1 MKRKAAMAALLA
13 LLLCLSP
20 FSGGLFKQDVVA
32 QGGIGIEVNG
42 QPLALGTPAYIKG
55 GSTLVPLREIAEAL
69 GAKVVYNEKGDISKS
84 VTIERNGRTA
94 LIRIGSD
101 TMTASG
107 KSVKLPLAPIVENGV
122 TMVPLRALSESLG
135 TVVAWDGV
143 KRAVTINE
151 PKELPKIGTTK
162 KLMELIETSM
172 GLNNKGILLSGEA
185 MTATAAEGGAD
196 ASSNAGSGE
205 SAPSADDHSTT
216 NAQVD
221 GVDEA
226 DWAKTDGRFVYQI
239 SGNRVMISSIADPAN
254 PKLAAMLAYEDKK
267 GFSPQELYVDDNRLV
282 VIGQH
287 QLLAPVPYIEGTP
300 SSGTESHSGS
310 AASKGAT
317 TGGAASSDAA
327 AASSGSTSS
336 EPMPD
341 SKGLSIMPYM
351 NSRNLTITYVY
362 DTSDSGEPELVR
374 ELSQEG
380 GYVSS
385 RMVGDSIYIV
395 TNKYNHF
402 YPMYNKPMSVKGSGS
417 AQETAVEAM
426 AQQIE
431 PIYGDSGMS
440 NELIKLPLSDVRYF
454 PNPADNSMMLIGAAD
469 LSRPNQELHISAYL
483 GSGNT
488 IYASKKHL
496 YVAIGRYE
504 MQGDDYKQSTV
515 FHKFRLDQGQVVYI
529 GEGSVPGSLLNQF
542 SMDEHEGYFRAA
554 LTNGNMWASGN
565 NGSTNNVYVLD
576 ESLAISGKLEGLA
589 PGERIYSVRFMGD
602 RAYMVTF
609 RNVDPLFVV
618 DLSLPTAPSVLGQL
632 KIPGYSDYLHPY
644 DENHIIGFG
653 KETIEVPSKGM
664 GPDETMAFYQGM
676 KIAMFD
682 VTDVTE
688 PKELF
693 KEVIGD
699 RGTGSELLHNHKTLL
714 FSKAKGLMAFP
725 VELYEIKNKES
736 ISPGDMPAY
745 GEFVYQGAYV
755 YGIDLASGFS
765 LKGRISHL
773 SDEDLMKSGY
783 HGYDYN
789 KTVRRILYSGDTL
802 YTLSDAMLKANGLSD
817 LSEKGALAY
826 PPLPQP
832 SYWGDNGTIDIM
844 PMPAD
849 TPAG

>member
-1 MKRKAAMAALLA
+1 MKRKAAIAALLA

-20 FSGGLFKQDVVA
+20 FTGGMFKEDVIA
-32 QGGIGIEVNG
+32 QGEIGIVVKG
-42 QPLALGTPAYIKG
+42 KPLALDTPAYING

-69 GAKVVYNEKGDISKS
+69 GATVVYNDAGDGSKS
-84 VTIERNGRTA
+84 VTIERNGRAA
-94 LIRIGSD
+94 LIRIDSV
-101 TMTASG
+101 TMTAGG
-107 KSVKLPLAPIVENGV
+107 KTVKLPLAPRVENGV

-143 KRAVTINE
+143 KRIVTIDE
-151 PKELPKIGTTK
+151 PKELPTIGTAK
-162 KLMELIETSM
+162 KLAELIQASIK
-172 GLNNKGILLSGEA
+172 LHNKGIALSGEA
-185 MTATAAEGGAD
+185 LVTGTASAAEGGAD

-205 SAPSADDHSTT
+205 SAPTADDHSAT
-216 NAQVD
+216 NVQVD

-239 SGNRVMISSIADPAN
+239 SGNRVIISSIADPAN
-254 PKLAAMLAYEDKK
+254 PKLAAMLEYDHKN

-287 QLLAPVPYIEGTP
+287 QLFTAMPFAEGAP
-300 SSGTESHSGS
+300 SSGPVTD
-310 AASKGAT
+310 
-317 TGGAASSDAA
+317 TGGTATGGSASSDAA
-327 AASSGSTSS
+327 ATSPGNASS

-351 NSRNLTITYVY
+351 NSRSLTITYVY
-362 DTSDSGEPELVR
+362 ELADNGKPELAR
-374 ELSQEG
+374 ELTQEG

-385 RMVGDSIYIV
+385 RMVDDSLYIV
-395 TNKYNHF
+395 TNKYNNF
-402 YPMYNKPMSVKGSGS
+402 YPLYDKLQTKNGSGNGAEAS
-417 AQETAVEAM
+417 VEAM
-426 AQQIE
+426 EQEIE
-431 PIYGDSGMS
+431 PIYGDSNAS
-440 NELIKLPLSDVRYF
+440 DELLALPLSDIRYF
-454 PNPADNSMMLIGAAD
+454 PNPADNSMMLVGAAD
-469 LSRPNQELHISAYL
+469 LSRPDQELQVSAYL

-488 IYASKKHL
+488 IYASEKHL
-496 YVAIGRYE
+496 YIALGKYE
-504 MQGDDYKQSTV
+504 MQGDDYKESTV

-529 GEGSVPGSLLNQF
+529 GEGTVPGSLLNQF
-542 SMDEHEGYFRAA
+542 SMDEHEGYFRVA

-576 ESLAISGKLEGLA
+576 ESLKIAGKLEGLA

-618 DLSLPTAPSVLGQL
+618 DLSRPTSPSVLGQL

-644 DENHIIGFG
+644 DDNHIIGFG
-653 KETIEVPSKGM
+653 KETVEVPSKGM

-682 VTDVTE
+682 VTDVTQ

-693 KEVIGD
+693 KEIIGD
-699 RGTGSELLHNHKTLL
+699 RGTGSELLYNHKALL

-725 VELYEIKNKES
+725 VELYEIKNKDAAG
-736 ISPGDMPAY
+736 PGEMPAY

-755 YGIDLASGFS
+755 YGVDLTSGFS

-773 SDEDLMKSGY
+773 SEEDLMKSGQY
-783 HGYDYN
+783 GYDYN
-789 KTVRRILYSGDTL
+789 KTVRRILYAGDTL
-802 YTLSDAMLKANGLSD
+802 YTLSDSMLKANGLAD
-817 LSEKGALAY
+817 LNEKGTLTY

-832 SYWGDNGTIDIM
+832 SYWGGDKGVIDIM
-844 PMPAD
+844 PMPAVD
-849 TPAG
+849 PAR